1 MRQGLLALLALGLAS
16 TGRAQE
22 RFDILIRGGSV
33 YDGTGGAPRIA
44 DIGVRG
50 ERIVF
55 VGTAPTGATATRT
68 IDARGLVVAPGFIDP
83 HTHIDDD
90 LRDPAGR
97 RLPGFLLQ
105 GVTTLVTGNDGASAL
120 DVGAARGRLAGG
132 VGANIAFLIGHGSVR
147 GAVMGMA
154 ARAPTTTE
162 LDSMK
167 ALVARAMR
175 DGAYGLS
182 TGLYYPPGSYSAT
195 DEVIALARVAH
206 AAGGYYDSHIRDES
220 SYTIG
225 LLGAIDEAIAIGRAS
240 GIPIHISH
248 IKALGVDVWGK
259 SDEVIARILAARA
272 AGIDVTADQYPY
284 TASGTSVEAALVPRW
299 AEAGGRD
306 SLKIRLAR
314 AETRSRIAAEMTE
327 NLRRRGGAESLLITG
342 GQWKGKRLSEIAK
355 ATGATPI
362 DAAIAIVAG
371 GDAGVASFNMNDG
384 DIDRFMAQTF
394 VVTGSDGSAGHPRK
408 YGTFPKKLRHY
419 VLDRGVI
426 SLARAIEA
434 SSRQTAG
441 IVGLEGRGTLAP
453 GLFADVVVFD
463 STTIADRATYEAP
476 AAPAVGMR
484 YVMVNGRLAVDQ
496 GKPTGILAGRALTRG
511 TH

>member
-1 MRQGLLALLALGLAS
+1 MRQGLIALLALGLAS
-16 TGRAQE
+16 TGQAQE
-22 RFDILIRGGSV
+22 RLDVLIRGGSV

-44 DIGVRG
+44 DIGIRG

-83 HTHIDDD
+83 HTHVDED
-90 LRDPAGR
+90 LRDPTGR

-105 GVTTLVTGNDGASAL
+105 GVTTLVTGNDGGGAI
-120 DVGAARGRLAGG
+120 DIGAARGRLAGG

-154 ARAPTTTE
+154 ARAPTTAE

-175 DGAYGLS
+175 DGAFGFS

-306 SLKIRLAR
+306 SLKSRLAR
-314 AETRSRIAAEMTE
+314 AETRTRIAAEMTE

-463 STTIADRATYEAP
+463 STTIADKATYESP